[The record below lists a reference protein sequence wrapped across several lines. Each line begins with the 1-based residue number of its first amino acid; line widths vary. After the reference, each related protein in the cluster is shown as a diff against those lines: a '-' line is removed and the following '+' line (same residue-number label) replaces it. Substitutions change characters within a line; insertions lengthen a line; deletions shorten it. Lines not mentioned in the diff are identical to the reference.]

1 MIKKNLNQLQK
12 HLSIRSFLSFIPLL
26 IIILYYV
33 TKQTLNHDNMIFLT
47 LSFLTNL
54 ITNLIITLSLITAHT
69 ELKENKNNKY
79 KILFWSV
86 LLILTHMTA
95 LFSDRYT
102 LFERSGVFIADI
114 LAIMQ
119 ILYLIKENKKK
130 GTK

>member
-26 IIILYYV
+26 IIILYYM
-33 TKQTLNHDNMIFLT
+33 TKQTLSHDNMIFLT

-69 ELKENKNNKY
+69 ELKENRNNKY
-79 KILFWSV
+79 KILFWSI

-95 LFSDRYT
+95 LFSNRYT

-119 ILYLIKENKKK
+119 ILYLIKEKK